1 LGFITL
7 LPGIFGAV
15 LGGFGAGG
23 GGVNRL
29 IGRDL
34 VEPDFGIVLAPRAEN
49 KIWGSMGLHDA
60 KNGGIARC

>member
-29 IGRDL
+29 IGREAGDGL
-34 VEPDFGIVLAPRAEN
+34 DPDFDI
-49 KIWGSMGLHDA
+49 
-60 KNGGIARC
+60 RCSSQR